1 MRVRQV
7 PLALD
12 ELAVLGVAI
21 AGLAELARHV
31 EAPHPLRVHRPEGD
45 RRRRLALARGERIA
59 VACSLKRRKADRP
72 VAGAIR
78 RRERCGGLCMLA
90 YYTTCI
96 LQQFD

>member
-31 EAPHPLRVHRPEGD
+31 EVYMRAKSTR
-45 RRRRLALARGERIA
+45 AL
-59 VACSLKRRKADRP
+59 
-72 VAGAIR
+72 
-78 RRERCGGLCMLA
+78 
-90 YYTTCI
+90 
-96 LQQFD
+96 Q